1 MAGGRFAERGRFGE
15 PSSYPSILALDTGVK
30 FLANCRKAYDFF
42 NIRQIAWTLSESE
55 SPLADTDIF
64 QAKSKFNVEKKII

>member
-1 MAGGRFAERGRFGE
+1 
-15 PSSYPSILALDTGVK
+15 
-30 FLANCRKAYDFF
+30 LANCRKAYDFF